1 MTLQLVGSNQF
12 KGKTRTFSANEQH
25 VCSDTTVEK
34 HELSKCIK
42 PLAYESFYKDMKV
55 LMLAV
60 FLFVFLI
67 KAEVYKTVENGESQL
82 QFESVQLQNT
92 PIPPDVL
99 HQDA

>member
-1 MTLQLVGSNQF
+1 
-12 KGKTRTFSANEQH
+12 
-25 VCSDTTVEK
+25 
-34 HELSKCIK
+34 
-42 PLAYESFYKDMKV
+42 
-55 LMLAV
+55 MLAA